1 MAKIDPARL
10 FSQLLNTGLQ
20 IKDNPTYQVIHQL
33 IDQIVSINTEQNKLI
48 ANGGSTTITLK
59 GDIGPPGVDGIDFD
73 DFNIIPR
80 PDNNPSWIL
89 GSVIFSG
96 PSGILAQDNANLFW
110 DNTNNR
116 LGINTASPVAA
127 LHISSTGSI
136 WVEGSEGG
144 LAVGAAQGIRISTT
158 GIVPNKIAEIFGFD
172 YGTGLPRP
180 LALNSPGGNVGI
192 GVANPTLGKLQVTGD
207 SGVAT
212 NDSALILQDT
222 RAGSGKTYILRS
234 VAGDFELFDNTASRI
249 VLHTQSG
256 SSKVTFGQIF
266 NPSFRIAIPNTEYFS
281 GINVGGSNDIA
292 LIGITSGD
300 KISIG
305 PGGAN
310 ILLASAG
317 APTIGTA
324 GLVFGDGTALSGMGL
339 NTAGLYADDVAGTVE
354 MFGINEAGVV
364 TQLTGVSPTP
374 GPQGPIGPVV
384 FIEDGIDGIDG
395 FNIPNPGSPGN
406 TGATGAQ
413 GPVGPAVLFIE
424 EGLQG
429 EDGIPGPAGTTGS
442 GTSLGENCIAYNN
455 AVQSVPNNTWTALNL
470 NTEESD
476 TDGFHDNVTNNT
488 RITIPAGKGGI
499 YFIAG
504 HTSFLGNTTGQR
516 GLLIQLN
523 SVLQDR
529 QPSEFEDATGGIGDS
544 YLGISGLIKLVAG
557 DFVELMAFQNS
568 GGALN
573 AGHAT
578 VRGAQSQFEVVRVST

>member
-110 DNTNNR
+110 DNTANK
-116 LGINTASPVAA
+116 LGIGIIPAYPFHLSSPSNERVGYIINTHAGFTEQVLILDTTRAANTAFRLLEGYSNAI
-127 LHISSTGSI
+127 LQFSI
-136 WVEGSEGG
+136 
-144 LAVGAAQGIRISTT
+144 
-158 GIVPNKIAEIFGFD
+158 D
-172 YGTGLPRP
+172 
-180 LALNSPGGNVGI
+180 GI
-192 GVANPTLGKLQVTGD
+192 GQAFFQ
-207 SGVAT
+207 T
-212 NDSALILQDT
+212 NI
-222 RAGSGKTYILRS
+222 GI
-234 VAGDFELFDNTASRI
+234 
-249 VLHTQSG
+249 G
-256 SSKVTFGQIF
+256 SS
-266 NPSFRIAIPNTEYFS
+266 SF
-281 GINVGGSNDIA
+281 
-292 LIGITSGD
+292 
-300 KISIG
+300 
-305 PGGAN
+305 PG
-310 ILLASAG
+310 
-317 APTIGTA
+317 TGTA
-324 GLVFGDGTALSGMGL
+324 GLIFGDGTALSGMGL